1 MHTWTQ
7 GTDEDSHHDRTARNT
22 ETHRSRHTRN
32 VERYRSDGKTQD
44 DAQEDGAKIRLVE
57 RLDSIA

>member
-22 ETHRSRHTRN
+22 ETHRSRHTGN